1 MSRSAVRVRSSAHY
15 FVSICREN
23 SEMQRGIGAK
33 AGPDLLQ
40 PAAEVLLVEWRHDGS
55 AHRFYGKASWL
66 KVGKGMSGRLR
77 PG

>member
-1 MSRSAVRVRSSAHY
+1 
-15 FVSICREN
+15 
-23 SEMQRGIGAK
+23 MQRGIGAK